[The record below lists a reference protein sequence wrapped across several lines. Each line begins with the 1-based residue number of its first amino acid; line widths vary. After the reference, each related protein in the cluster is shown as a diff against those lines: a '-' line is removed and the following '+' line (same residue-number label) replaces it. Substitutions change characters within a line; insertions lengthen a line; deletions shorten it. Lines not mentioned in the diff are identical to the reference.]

1 MEIKL
6 SYFII
11 SFWLGLSLTTFI
23 YWIFLQINLKL
34 AVKTSRI
41 ADSYLQAIQKIQE
54 FGKTLNEN
62 SSDEDL
68 LIGILGI
75 QCLNELMAKTNIL
88 AKQLDK
94 LNNRCN
100 NTFNAINFFLK
111 ILTFGKLKLAY
122 YDIRTGEIF
131 DN

>member
-1 MEIKL
+1 MEIRFI
-6 SYFII
+6 YFII
-11 SFWLGLSLTTFI
+11 SFWLGLAFTTFI

-34 AVKTSRI
+34 AIKTSKI
-41 ADSYLQAIQKIQE
+41 AYSYLQAIQKIQE

-75 QCLNELMAKTNIL
+75 RCLNELMAKTNIL

-111 ILTFGKLKLAY
+111 ILTFGKIKLAY

>member
-1 MEIKL
+1 MEIRL
-6 SYFII
+6 IYFII
-11 SFWLGLSLTTFI
+11 SFWLGLALTTLA

-34 AVKTSRI
+34 AIKTAKI
-41 ADSYLQAIQKIQE
+41 AYSYLQSIQKIQE

-75 QCLNELMAKTNIL
+75 QCLNKLLDKTNIL

-94 LNNRCN
+94 LNNRCD

>member
-1 MEIKL
+1 MQTRLI
-6 SYFII
+6 YFII
-11 SFWLGLSLTTFI
+11 SFWLGLALTTFI

-34 AVKTSRI
+34 AIKASKI
-41 ADSYLQAIQKIQE
+41 AYSYLQAIYKIQE

-68 LIGILGI
+68 LIGILSI
-75 QCLNELMAKTNIL
+75 QCLNKLLDKTNIL

-100 NTFNAINFFLK
+100 NTFNTINFFLK
-111 ILTFGKLKLAY
+111 ILTLGKLKLAY

>member
-6 SYFII
+6 IYFII

-23 YWIFLQINLKL
+23 YWIFLQINLKS
-34 AVKTSRI
+34 AIKTSKI
-41 ADSYLQAIQKIQE
+41 AYSYLQAIYKIQE
-54 FGKTLNEN
+54 FGKILNEN

-75 QCLNELMAKTNIL
+75 QCLNKLLDKTNIL
-88 AKQLDK
+88 TKQLDK
-94 LNNRCN
+94 LNNRCD